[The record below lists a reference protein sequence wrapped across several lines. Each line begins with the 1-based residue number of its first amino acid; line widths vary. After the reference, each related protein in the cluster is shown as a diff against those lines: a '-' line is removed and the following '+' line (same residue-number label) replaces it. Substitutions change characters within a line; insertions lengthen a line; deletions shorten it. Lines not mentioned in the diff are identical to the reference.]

1 MADGTKEK
9 QQQPKSSF
17 CLHVTECFQDGSPK
31 PSRKSSS
38 PDNLED
44 EKHGQRKPGGWKA
57 MPYILGNDTFERLA
71 SFGLLANFMVYLTRM
86 LHLDQVSA
94 SNIINVWSG
103 FTNFAPLLGA
113 FISDAYA
120 GRFRTIA
127 FASFSSLL
135 GMATVTLTAWLPQL
149 HPPPCSPQQQTL
161 DQCTGPTRAQLGTLI
176 LGLGFLSIGSG
187 GIRPC
192 SIPFGVDQFDPTTEE
207 GKKGINSF
215 FNWYYATFTVV
226 LLISQTVVVYIQDK
240 ISWSVG
246 FAIPTLLMA
255 CSIVLLLVGSRVY
268 VHAKPQGSMFSSI
281 AQVLVAAHKKR
292 HIKLPEEAGMV
303 DGKFY
308 DPPIKGFFVS
318 KLPLTNQ
325 LRFLSKAAVILDND
339 LKPDGSPIDQWRLC
353 SVQQVEELKCVIK
366 TIPVWASAIVSL
378 TSMTQQGTFTV
389 SQALKMDR
397 HLGPHFEIPAGSLG
411 VISLL
416 TIGLWLPAYDRLLV
430 PALRKFTKHEG
441 GITVLQRCG
450 IGIIFSVMSMLVAG
464 IIERERRSFA
474 LLHPNEHVSFA
485 WLVPQLVLM
494 GLCEA
499 FNIIALIEFFNREF
513 PDHLRSVGNAL
524 LSCAFAGSSY
534 LSSLV
539 VNIVHHV
546 TGRNK
551 RPDWLT
557 KDINAGRLDYFYFLL
572 AGIGVLNF
580 FYFVYCAQRYHY
592 KAKNVYMI
600 EEKPYANQVELAAT
614 DA

>member
-1 MADGTKEK
+1 M
-9 QQQPKSSF
+9 
-17 CLHVTECFQDGSPK
+17 TERKIAGGN
-31 PSRKSSS
+31 KSSS
-38 PDNLED
+38 FLSSCFSKRKSMPSHESPSSEPLLQQKDASTV
-44 EKHGQRKPGGWKA
+44 QRRKPGWKA
-57 MPYILGNDTFERLA
+57 VRYILGNDTFERLA

-149 HPPPCSPQQQTL
+149 HPPACSAQQQTL
-161 DQCTGPTRAQLGTLI
+161 DQCTGPTRAQLCALL

-207 GKKGINSF
+207 GQKGINSF

-308 DPPIKGFFVS
+308 DPPIKGFFVP

-339 LKPDGSPIDQWRLC
+339 LKPDDGSPINNWRLC

-366 TIPVWASAIVSL
+366 TIPVWASAIVSF

-450 IGIIFSVMSMLVAG
+450 IGIIFSVLSMLVAG
-464 IIERERRSFA
+464 LIERERRSFA

-592 KAKNVYMI
+592 KTKNVYII
-600 EEKPYANQVELAAT
+600 EEKPYANQVELAST
-614 DA
+614 DV